1 MKAVY
6 SFLISTPLFI
16 GLDLIWFKLISGDF
30 FLERMRE
37 LVEVEEGRMVIDYSS
52 ALAVYV
58 LLSLGIVLLVQPN
71 TLPSKVSALGK
82 GALFGFI
89 SYGIYDFTNHATLK
103 SWSAD
108 LMLVD
113 ILWGSFSCAIVS
125 LSLYTFSK
133 RVTHS

>member
-6 SFLISTPLFI
+6 SFLISAPLFI